1 MWREALLQWNDNRVN
16 KERWGAGLDKRM
28 ETNTDGNGNP
38 SRYHSTRVWRVS
50 NKNNGRKQKDND
62 GGDEKKNR
70 SKNRD
75 RYAYSVI
82 IVHSLSS
89 SCYLAVTGLTTW
101 WGGLFPANQLVPSSR
116 RRRALSLPSDFGET
130 ASVAGDFDFFSNTYR
145 AATTTTTKRVRK
157 EERNQE
163 EKKRREGS
171 VNGRVAVVRSLW
183 YILLI
188 FCSAC

>member
-1 MWREALLQWNDNRVN
+1 MKPCCSETTTGWTKKDEGRASTREWKRI
-16 KERWGAGLDKRM
+16 RM
-28 ETNTDGNGNP
+28 EME
-38 SRYHSTRVWRVS
+38 TRVGTTRPECGACRIKIMEE
-50 NKNNGRKQKDND
+50 NKKTTTVATKR
-62 GGDEKKNR
+62 KNR

>member
-1 MWREALLQWNDNRVN
+1 
-16 KERWGAGLDKRM
+16 M
-28 ETNTDGNGNP
+28 ETRVGT
-38 SRYHSTRVWRVS
+38 TRPECGACRIKIMEE
-50 NKNNGRKQKDND
+50 NKKTTTVATKR
-62 GGDEKKNR
+62 KNR

-171 VNGRVAVVRSLW
+171 VNGRVAVVRSL
-183 YILLI
+183 
-188 FCSAC
+188 